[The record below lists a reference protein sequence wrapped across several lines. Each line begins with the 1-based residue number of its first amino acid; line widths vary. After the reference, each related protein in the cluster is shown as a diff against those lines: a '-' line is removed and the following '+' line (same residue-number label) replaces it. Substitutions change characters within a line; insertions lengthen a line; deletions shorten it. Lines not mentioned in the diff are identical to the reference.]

1 MDVRN
6 RTFPGIMRTSSS
18 LNPFHGPSRGFT
30 LIELMT
36 VTVIIGILAIIAVG
50 VMGTMRERAY
60 VATTI
65 SELRNTVTAVE
76 LYRTSTFE
84 WPGSPEDLVVVG
96 FTPSAEVEFCRFE
109 FVSAGGGEDEHL
121 ALQARHLSATTAVE
135 TLYPIWGGRMEQIE
149 DGGAC

>member
-1 MDVRN
+1 MAVRDG
-6 RTFPGIMRTSSS
+6 TFPRIMRTSSS
-18 LNPFHGPSRGFT
+18 LDPFRGPSRGFT

-60 VATTI
+60 VANTI
-65 SELRNTVTAVE
+65 SELRNAVTAVE
-76 LYRTSTFE
+76 LYRTSNSG
-84 WPGSPEDLVVVG
+84 WPSSPDDLVAVG
-96 FTPSAEVEFCRFE
+96 FTPSGAIEFCRFE
-109 FVSAGGGEDEHL
+109 FVPAGAGEEHL

>member
-1 MDVRN
+1 MDVRD
-6 RTFPGIMRTSSS
+6 RTFPRIMRTSSS
-18 LNPFHGPSRGFT
+18 LNPFRGPSRGFT

-76 LYRTSTFE
+76 LYRTSTTE
-84 WPGSPEDLVVVG
+84 WPGSPEDLTVVG
-96 FTPSAEVEFCRFE
+96 FTPSGAIEFCRFE
-109 FVSAGGGEDEHL
+109 FVSAGGGEGEHL
-121 ALQARHLSATTAVE
+121 ALQARHQSATTAVE
-135 TLYPIWGGRMEQIE
+135 TLYPIWGGRMEPIE